1 MHSCGKIK
9 GRMNIENQTKSQ
21 KPSILQAFIS
31 GFNTTTNHIY
41 LIILPIIVDLFIW
54 FGPQFNLEKLLL
66 PRIQGIDSL
75 PGLDNPQFNDILSDY
90 LANLVEI
97 AKSLNLSVLIRTVP
111 VGVPSLIS
119 SLSPT
124 SNPLGTPI
132 RFEIASINSMFV
144 YIIVFSLIGIALG
157 SLFYQR
163 TAQSIM
169 KDYRKPTISE
179 FLKAMLQVILL
190 PVLLIIIFLM
200 ISTPIFLFVSIL
212 SALSPAIGQFALMS
226 ALVIVLWMIIPLY
239 FTPHSIFLFR
249 QNLFTS
255 IMTSISVVRFSL
267 PGSALFLLFAMV
279 LSEGFN
285 ILWRIPPQDSWMLL
299 VGILGHAFIST
310 AILFSSFFYLLDAAQ
325 FAQQILIKQK
335 DQIQKK
341 ML

>member
-335 DQIQKK
+335 DQIQRK

>member
-54 FGPQFNLEKLLL
+54 FGPQFNLEKFLL

-335 DQIQKK
+335 DQMQRK

>member
-75 PGLDNPQFNDILSDY
+75 PGLDNPQINDILSDY

-226 ALVIVLWMIIPLY
+226 ALVIVVWMIIPLY

-335 DQIQKK
+335 DQIQRK

>member
-1 MHSCGKIK
+1 
-9 GRMNIENQTKSQ
+9 
-21 KPSILQAFIS
+21 
-31 GFNTTTNHIY
+31 
-41 LIILPIIVDLFIW
+41 
-54 FGPQFNLEKLLL
+54 
-66 PRIQGIDSL
+66 
-75 PGLDNPQFNDILSDY
+75 
-90 LANLVEI
+90 
-97 AKSLNLSVLIRTVP
+97 
-111 VGVPSLIS
+111 
-119 SLSPT
+119 
-124 SNPLGTPI
+124 
-132 RFEIASINSMFV
+132 MFV

-335 DQIQKK
+335 DQIQRK

>member
-1 MHSCGKIK
+1 
-9 GRMNIENQTKSQ
+9 MNIENQTKSQ

-335 DQIQKK
+335 DQIQRK

>member
-1 MHSCGKIK
+1 
-9 GRMNIENQTKSQ
+9 MNIENLTKSQ

-335 DQIQKK
+335 DQIQRK

>member
-226 ALVIVLWMIIPLY
+226 ALVIVVWMIIPLY

-335 DQIQKK
+335 DQIQRK

>member
-9 GRMNIENQTKSQ
+9 GCMNTENLVKSQ

-41 LIILPIIVDLFIW
+41 LILLPVFIDLFIW
-54 FGPQFNLEKLLL
+54 FGPQFSFEKLLL
-66 PRIQGIDSL
+66 PRIQEISSL
-75 PGLDNPQFNDILSDY
+75 PGVDNSQFNDIMADY
-90 LANLVEI
+90 IANLTELV
-97 AKSLNLSVLIRTVP
+97 KNLNLSVIIRTIP

-124 SNPLGTPI
+124 KNPIGTPI
-132 RFEIASINSMFV
+132 RFEISSINTLFV
-144 YIIVFSLIGIALG
+144 YIIAFSLIGIVLG

-163 TAQSIM
+163 SAQSVM
-169 KDYRKPTISE
+169 KDYRKPSLSE
-179 FLKAMLQVILL
+179 FLIATLQVILL
-190 PVLLIIIFLM
+190 PVLLLIIFLM
-200 ISTPIFLFVSIL
+200 ISAPILMFVSLL
-212 SALSPAIGQFALMS
+212 SIISPAIGQFALMS
-226 ALVIVLWMIIPLY
+226 AMVIILWMIIPLY
-239 FTPHSIFLFR
+239 FTPQSIFLFK
-249 QNLFTS
+249 QNLFNS

-285 ILWRIPPQDSWMLL
+285 ILWRVPPQDSWMLL
-299 VGILGHAFIST
+299 VGILGHAFFST
-310 AILFSSFFYLLDAAQ
+310 AILLSSFYYLLDAAQ

>member
-325 FAQQILIKQK
+325 FAQQILINQK
-335 DQIQKK
+335 DQIQRK